1 MAEQM
6 DGVDI
11 KLIQTNNGLHYIN
24 AKKWDEHT
32 IDDLKTINK
41 ESLFGGG
48 DIELATQE
56 YVNQKVAGGIRFGGI
71 EIELPWEGEI
81 SESGYEEYLSEAHNN
96 GYKHGDII
104 IVAPKTVDQ
113 DGDLLLDPSS
123 EYILV
128 GYEKNLENG
137 EIEKRYHWELLGET
151 TVVDKRITDEITRA
165 TNAEKTLTTNLKNEI
180 NRAKGEEG
188 RLNNRIDA
196 IKENYVPYYKSF
208 FEGNE
213 DSSEESDITITSEYV
228 WPGVYSDVYSQST
241 IYLGG
246 DEKGRLINLSA
257 TDEDDEGNSQHYE
270 LTISAFDGVKV
281 NGSDVITKGNASENG
296 VLVVDENS
304 IANKSEIT
312 IGTFEI
318 KNDKPYNYTLEGF
331 YGDSDGNGIIIEA
344 SYDGEPSQLVTVY
357 PYEYSEGDETD
368 WCYKFI
374 VTSEHD
380 STIPNHVYIPSA
392 LIDGDYKSEYY
403 SLLKFNEDVSETF
416 SIYTSHDAQNLLSN
430 AKIIRS
436 VPFSLKHTSK
446 ALLNGVP
453 VATVDMLSAAVTVDS
468 ALSTTSVNPV
478 QNKVITNEI
487 NQLRSDVEG
496 EYLKK
501 AITADG
507 DAEIIFDSYRFDIS
521 LKGGESVLSYCIED
535 RDAEGEKTYL
545 TLDGKKIAT
554 VEYRLEYTAYE
565 SLSSIQPCEINYSN
579 HEYNDETGEG
589 VFIYNEAPTS
599 IENDTFSGCEWL
611 TSVTIPDSVTS
622 IGEYAFYECAS
633 LTSITIPD
641 SVTSIGDW
649 AFRNCT
655 SLTSVTIGNSVTS
668 IGEEAFY
675 DCSSLTSVTIPDSV
689 TSIGVSAFNGCT
701 SLTSIIIPDSV
712 TSIGEGAFNRCDFL
726 TSVTIGNGVTSIGN
740 VTFAYCHMLTSVTIG
755 NSVTSIGEGAFEG
768 CNVTSF
774 YIRGKNVPYVSGSLF
789 YDGNVSK
796 IYVPINSLDAYKS
809 ATKWSYY
816 ADIMVG
822 VVFEDENLVSGQNIK
837 TINGKSIL
845 GNGDIKPTTIVE
857 ITYDELKSLRDNSKL
872 VPGQQYRITD
882 YITTTSQK
890 YTYSAEHQFD
900 IIVTALNENTLL
912 EEAKAIQHEGD
923 DYFANSNLSAWKIWY
938 CLDNDTNRFSWAG
951 KQRNEVGYES
961 CNIDTSRCVLTI
973 PSNDPED
980 DGKRELK
987 NMVRAVGTIIGD
999 PTTNGWYDTNKNEIF
1014 SHYSYEEDN
1023 NGIMQLTLHARQVD
1037 GDLDGDYTIGGFGS
1051 PYHYNGTIE
1060 IEGNEYSVW
1069 REYGGGGNYADYGDS
1084 GEAIYLLTD
1093 KITKGKIK
1101 IFDEFI
1107 DETIYINPKGVI
1119 YRMIDEWNNDCP
1131 YDFKN
1136 IMFNRIVTHNG
1147 CLATGSEFE
1156 GYNNVFCY
1164 TFGFYDGDTYVD
1176 ASVFGN
1182 TTGDSKGVYNNI
1194 IKTFNSLEYGEN
1206 DDSILDSGS
1215 DSGTDDYI
1223 SQQYIQQSLNNI
1235 VFMMNILN
1243 YEYYTCRNNIFGEGC
1258 HSNTFGNYCH
1268 DNTFGN
1274 YCHDNTFGDNCDSN
1288 TFGNYCEDNTF
1299 VENCGSNTFGD
1310 YCHDNTFGDSCAYN
1324 TFGCNFYSNTFGNDC
1339 YDNTFGN
1346 NCESNIFG
1354 NSFWNN
1360 TFGNDCNSNIFG
1372 NSCYNNTFEDD
1383 YSNNIISDEYRNNH
1397 VLKSDIISAGDI
1409 TAVDINVNGINAES
1423 IFSKG
1428 TINSD
1433 SNITSKGNI
1442 TATGTMTSAGFYQSS
1457 DERLKTFTSDY
1468 DINLDDIKNIK
1479 TGKFYW
1485 NSDESQVI
1493 NGGVSAQ
1500 TVEEYFPEL
1509 VKEDETGMKSVNYD
1523 GLAVVAIAAI
1533 KKLTERIEQL
1543 EEIVRNK

>member
-1 MAEQM
+1 MSTYINPKAIENKSITK
-6 DGVDI
+6 DKLSDDLIFDI
-11 KLIQTNNGLHYIN
+11 KGKI
-24 AKKWDEHT
+24 
-32 IDDLKTINK
+32 
-41 ESLFGGG
+41 
-48 DIELATQE
+48 
-56 YVNQKVAGGIRFGGI
+56 
-71 EIELPWEGEI
+71 P
-81 SESGYEEYLSEAHNN
+81 
-96 GYKHGDII
+96 
-104 IVAPKTVDQ
+104 
-113 DGDLLLDPSS
+113 
-123 EYILV
+123 
-128 GYEKNLENG
+128 
-137 EIEKRYHWELLGET
+137 
-151 TVVDKRITDEITRA
+151 
-165 TNAEKTLTTNLKNEI
+165 KNEI
-180 NRAKGEEG
+180 WYTSNDGNIVNPYDTNYFPSIVSNTYENGKGVIEFD
-188 RLNNRIDA
+188 R
-196 IKENYVPYYKSF
+196 
-208 FEGNE
+208 
-213 DSSEESDITITSEYV
+213 DITSI
-228 WPGVYSDVYSQST
+228 
-241 IYLGG
+241 G
-246 DEKGRLINLSA
+246 D
-257 TDEDDEGNSQHYE
+257 
-270 LTISAFDGVKV
+270 SAFRDCT
-281 NGSDVITKGNASENG
+281 SLTSVIIPDS
-296 VLVVDENS
+296 
-304 IANKSEIT
+304 IT
-312 IGTFEI
+312 IIG
-318 KNDKPYNYTLEGF
+318 L
-331 YGDSDGNGIIIEA
+331 
-344 SYDGEPSQLVTVY
+344 
-357 PYEYSEGDETD
+357 
-368 WCYKFI
+368 
-374 VTSEHD
+374 
-380 STIPNHVYIPSA
+380 
-392 LIDGDYKSEYY
+392 
-403 SLLKFNEDVSETF
+403 
-416 SIYTSHDAQNLLSN
+416 DA
-430 AKIIRS
+430 
-436 VPFSLKHTSK
+436 
-446 ALLNGVP
+446 
-453 VATVDMLSAAVTVDS
+453 
-468 ALSTTSVNPV
+468 
-478 QNKVITNEI
+478 
-487 NQLRSDVEG
+487 
-496 EYLKK
+496 
-501 AITADG
+501 
-507 DAEIIFDSYRFDIS
+507 
-521 LKGGESVLSYCIED
+521 
-535 RDAEGEKTYL
+535 
-545 TLDGKKIAT
+545 
-554 VEYRLEYTAYE
+554 
-565 SLSSIQPCEINYSN
+565 
-579 HEYNDETGEG
+579 
-589 VFIYNEAPTS
+589 
-599 IENDTFSGCEWL
+599 FSGCTSL

-622 IGEYAFYECAS
+622 IGYGAFAYCYS

-641 SVTSIGDW
+641 SVTSIGAW
-649 AFRNCT
+649 AFNGC
-655 SLTSVTIGNSVTS
+655 
-668 IGEEAFY
+668 EY
-675 DCSSLTSVTIPDSV
+675 LTSVTIPDSV
-689 TSIGVSAFNGCT
+689 TSIGDYAFYYCY
-701 SLTSIIIPDSV
+701 
-712 TSIGEGAFNRCDFL
+712 FL
-726 TSVTIGNGVTSIGN
+726 TSVTIGNSI
-740 VTFAYCHMLTSVTIG
+740 
-755 NSVTSIGEGAFEG
+755 TSIGEYAFEG

-774 YIRGKNVPYVSGSLF
+774 YIRGENVPYISDDLF

-809 ATKWSYY
+809 ATNWSYY
-816 ADIMVG
+816 ADRMVG

-845 GNGDIKPTTIVE
+845 GEGDITTSTMVE
-857 ITYDELKSLRDNSKL
+857 ITYDKLKSLRDNSKL

-900 IIVTALNENTLL
+900 IIVTALNENTLS

-987 NMVRAVGTIIGD
+987 NMVRAVGTIMGD

-1023 NGIMQLTLHARQVD
+1023 NGIMQLTLHSRDVD

-1069 REYGGGGNYADYGDS
+1069 REYEGGGNYADTGDA

-1101 IFDEFI
+1101 RFDEVI

-1147 CLATGSEFE
+1147 CLSTGSEFE

-1182 TTGDSKGVYNNI
+1182 TTGDSEGVYNNI

-1215 DSGTDDYI
+1215 DSGSDDYI

-1235 VFMMNILN
+1235 VFMMNILS

-1258 HSNTFGNYCH
+1258 HSNTFGNYC
-1268 DNTFGN
+1268 
-1274 YCHDNTFGDNCDSN
+1274 DSN
-1288 TFGNYCEDNTF
+1288 TFGNYCYD
-1299 VENCGSNTFGD
+1299 NTFGD
-1310 YCHDNTFGDSCAYN
+1310 YCDSNTFGDHCNSNTFGNHCQNNTFDKYCHDN
-1324 TFGCNFYSNTFGNDC
+1324 TFGCNFYSNTFGNYC
-1339 YDNTFGN
+1339 YD
-1346 NCESNIFG
+1346 
-1354 NSFWNN
+1354 N

-1372 NSCYNNTFEDD
+1372 NNCYNNTFEN
-1383 YSNNIISDEYRNNH
+1383 YYRNNIISDGYRNNH
-1397 VLKSDIISAGDI
+1397 VLKSDIISTGDI

-1423 IFSKG
+1423 ISSKG

-1468 DINLDDIKNIK
+1468 DINLDVIKNIK

-1485 NSDESQVI
+1485 NSDEDQTI

>member
-1 MAEQM
+1 MSTYINPKAIENKSITK
-6 DGVDI
+6 DKLSDDLIFDI
-11 KLIQTNNGLHYIN
+11 KGKI
-24 AKKWDEHT
+24 
-32 IDDLKTINK
+32 
-41 ESLFGGG
+41 
-48 DIELATQE
+48 
-56 YVNQKVAGGIRFGGI
+56 
-71 EIELPWEGEI
+71 P
-81 SESGYEEYLSEAHNN
+81 
-96 GYKHGDII
+96 
-104 IVAPKTVDQ
+104 
-113 DGDLLLDPSS
+113 
-123 EYILV
+123 
-128 GYEKNLENG
+128 
-137 EIEKRYHWELLGET
+137 
-151 TVVDKRITDEITRA
+151 
-165 TNAEKTLTTNLKNEI
+165 KNEI
-180 NRAKGEEG
+180 WYTSNDGIVE
-188 RLNNRIDA
+188 
-196 IKENYVPYYKSF
+196 PY
-208 FEGNE
+208 
-213 DSSEESDITITSEYV
+213 
-228 WPGVYSDVYSQST
+228 
-241 IYLGG
+241 
-246 DEKGRLINLSA
+246 
-257 TDEDDEGNSQHYE
+257 DD
-270 LTISAFDGVKV
+270 SAFSGGVIISNTYK
-281 NGSDVITKGNASENG
+281 NGKGVIE
-296 VLVVDENS
+296 
-304 IANKSEIT
+304 
-312 IGTFEI
+312 F
-318 KNDKPYNYTLEGF
+318 
-331 YGDSDGNGIIIEA
+331 
-344 SYDGEPSQLVTVY
+344 
-357 PYEYSEGDETD
+357 
-368 WCYKFI
+368 
-374 VTSEHD
+374 
-380 STIPNHVYIPSA
+380 
-392 LIDGDYKSEYY
+392 
-403 SLLKFNEDVSETF
+403 
-416 SIYTSHDAQNLLSN
+416 
-430 AKIIRS
+430 
-436 VPFSLKHTSK
+436 
-446 ALLNGVP
+446 
-453 VATVDMLSAAVTVDS
+453 
-468 ALSTTSVNPV
+468 
-478 QNKVITNEI
+478 
-487 NQLRSDVEG
+487 
-496 EYLKK
+496 
-501 AITADG
+501 
-507 DAEIIFDSYRFDIS
+507 
-521 LKGGESVLSYCIED
+521 D
-535 RDAEGEKTYL
+535 RD
-545 TLDGKKIAT
+545 I
-554 VEYRLEYTAYE
+554 
-565 SLSSIQPCEINYSN
+565 
-579 HEYNDETGEG
+579 
-589 VFIYNEAPTS
+589 
-599 IENDTFSGCEWL
+599 
-611 TSVTIPDSVTS
+611 TS
-622 IGEYAFYECAS
+622 IGNQAFC
-633 LTSITIPD
+633 
-641 SVTSIGDW
+641 G
-649 AFRNCT
+649 CT

-668 IGEEAFY
+668 IGDYTFY
-675 DCSSLTSVTIPDSV
+675 YCSSLTSVTIPDSV
-689 TSIGVSAFNGCT
+689 TSIGDYAFYDCSSLASITIPDSVTWIGDDAFRDCG
-701 SLTSIIIPDSV
+701 SLTSVTIPDSV
-712 TSIGEGAFNRCDFL
+712 TSIGDYVFYYCYFL
-726 TSVTIGNGVTSIGN
+726 TSVTIGNSI
-740 VTFAYCHMLTSVTIG
+740 
-755 NSVTSIGEGAFEG
+755 TSIGESAFEG

-774 YIRGKNVPYVSGSLF
+774 YIRGENVPYISDSLF

-809 ATKWSYY
+809 ATNWSYY

-845 GNGDIKPTTIVE
+845 GEGDITTSTMVE
-857 ITYDELKSLRDNSKL
+857 ITYDKLKSLRNNSKL

-987 NMVRAVGTIIGD
+987 NMVRAVGTIVGD
-999 PTTNGWYDTNKNEIF
+999 PTTNGWYETNKKEIF

-1023 NGIMQLTLHARQVD
+1023 NGIMQLTLHSRDVD
-1037 GDLDGDYTIGGFGS
+1037 GDLDGDYTIGGFRS

-1069 REYGGGGNYADYGDS
+1069 REYEGGGNYADNNGAS
-1084 GEAIYLLTD
+1084 NEAIYLLTD

-1107 DETIYINPKGVI
+1107 DEIVYINPKGVI

-1182 TTGDSKGVYNNI
+1182 TTGDSEGVYNNI

-1215 DSGTDDYI
+1215 DDYI

-1258 HSNTFGNYCH
+1258 HSNTFGNYCC

-1274 YCHDNTFGDNCDSN
+1274 YCCDNTFGDYCNSN
-1288 TFGNYCEDNTF
+1288 TFGNYCRDNTF
-1299 VENCGSNTFGD
+1299 GKSCGSNIFGDYFHSNTFGDSCTSNTFGD
-1310 YCHDNTFGDSCAYN
+1310 YFHSNTFGDSCED
-1324 TFGCNFYSNTFGNDC
+1324 NTFGNNC
-1339 YDNTFGN
+1339 NDNIFGN

-1354 NSFWNN
+1354 NSFLIN
-1360 TFGNDCNSNIFG
+1360 TFGNDC
-1372 NSCYNNTFEDD
+1372 YNNTFENY
-1383 YSNNIISDEYRNNH
+1383 YSNNIISDGYRNNH
-1397 VLKSDIISAGDI
+1397 VLKSDIISTGDI
-1409 TAVDINVNGINAES
+1409 TAVDINATNITASS
-1423 IFSKG
+1423 ISSKG

-1433 SNITSKGNI
+1433 GNIASKGNI

-1485 NSDESQVI
+1485 NSDENQTI